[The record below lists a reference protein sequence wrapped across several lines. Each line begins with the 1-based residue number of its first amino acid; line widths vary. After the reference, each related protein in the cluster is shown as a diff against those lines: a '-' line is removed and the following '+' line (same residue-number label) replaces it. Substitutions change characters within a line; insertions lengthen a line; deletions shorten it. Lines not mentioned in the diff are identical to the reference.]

1 MMQGDE
7 NKVVSL
13 FDRAKDRRT
22 AGSELDE
29 MDPNFSFE
37 DSVKRNQENL
47 DRLKKE
53 RAKANKNLVRNFR
66 LGQKR

>member
-1 MMQGDE
+1 MMHGDE

-13 FDRAKDRRT
+13 FDRAKDRR
-22 AGSELDE
+22 ASQSDLDE
-29 MDPNFSFE
+29 LDPNFSFE

-53 RAKANKNLVRNFR
+53 RTKANKNLVRNFR